1 MKGTRVKEYTKL
13 QETVLREIL
22 QMQKILK
29 YSSHQVAHDVYFIL
43 TKLSILSEIDHCLQ
57 QRGRMPEAFG
67 GLSILFL

>member
-13 QETVLREIL
+13 QETVLRESL

-43 TKLSILSEIDHCLQ
+43 
-57 QRGRMPEAFG
+57 
-67 GLSILFL
+67 